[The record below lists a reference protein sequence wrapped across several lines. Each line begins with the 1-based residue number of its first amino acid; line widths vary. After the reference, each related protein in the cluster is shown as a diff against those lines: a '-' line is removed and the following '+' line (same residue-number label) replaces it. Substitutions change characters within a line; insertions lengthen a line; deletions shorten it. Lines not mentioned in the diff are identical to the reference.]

1 MIALYVN
8 TFVCVSAQ
16 VRSYKGKPTSIGHEN
31 VEMQCNGI
39 KYGILIMPR
48 RVDSVTAKGTI
59 SFMWKDSIRWF
70 RMYTSTYVSG
80 R

>member
-8 TFVCVSAQ
+8 TFVCVSTQ

-59 SFMWKDSIRWF
+59 SFI
-70 RMYTSTYVSG
+70 
-80 R
+80 